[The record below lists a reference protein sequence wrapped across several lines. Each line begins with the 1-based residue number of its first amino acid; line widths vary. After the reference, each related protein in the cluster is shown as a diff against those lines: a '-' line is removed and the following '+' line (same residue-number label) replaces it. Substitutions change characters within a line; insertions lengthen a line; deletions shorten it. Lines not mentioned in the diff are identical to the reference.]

1 MILNEYYIC
10 DNNGYV
16 VEKVN
21 AHTLLNITQPDGN
34 RIWTLKFVDGKDS
47 HRSEGPSETFCH
59 HSCWVDPDAGFNDKV
74 KKGCEVEFEF
84 FMKTGIICPEIK
96 RIDYDQR

>member
-21 AHTLLNITQPDGN
+21 THTLLNITQPDGN

-47 HRSEGPSETFCH
+47 HRSE
-59 HSCWVDPDAGFNDKV
+59 V
-74 KKGCEVEFEF
+74 K
-84 FMKTGIICPEIK
+84 
-96 RIDYDQR
+96 